1 MNILK
6 ENDTNGDNV
15 LSYEEFQVL
24 ANKIIAKHNV
34 LKVFLGRLDKVFEEY
49 DKDHSGTLD
58 LDEIRAFLIDAEK
71 GCTALPAVSP
81 FLFLFIFS
89 CFVMP
94 SRSRPLL
101 TKTRSCEHIY
111 NRRHK

>member
-71 GCTALPAVSP
+71 GCTALPAVS
-81 FLFLFIFS
+81 LFLFFFYS
-89 CFVMP
+89 YFLVFLMP
-94 SRSRPLL
+94 SLSCPPLTHAFL
-101 TKTRSCEHIY
+101 
-111 NRRHK
+111 